1 MVYEIV
7 WTAKATDSYVN
18 NLTYLETAWAPKE
31 VDKFISEVERKLTI
45 LSLQPYIGRPRN
57 ILNHNTRITTV
68 NKRISLIY
76 RIRVHSRRIELVLF
90 WNTYQDPVRL

>member
-7 WTAKATDSYVN
+7 WTSKATGSYVN
-18 NLTYLETAWAPKE
+18 NLTYLEAAWTTKE
-31 VDKFISEVERKLTI
+31 LNKFIVAVERKLTI

-57 ILNHNTRITTV
+57 SKNHNTRITIV

-76 RIRVHSRRIELVLF
+76 RVKVRNKRIELILF